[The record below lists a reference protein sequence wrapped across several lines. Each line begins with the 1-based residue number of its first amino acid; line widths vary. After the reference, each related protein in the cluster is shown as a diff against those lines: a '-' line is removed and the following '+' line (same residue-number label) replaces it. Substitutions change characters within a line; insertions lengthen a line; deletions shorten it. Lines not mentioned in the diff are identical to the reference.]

1 MSIST
6 TSGPSV
12 CVSCMAC
19 HNEGRG
25 LGKWITAEQVAAE
38 VDAEAITYGGQG
50 EAMTYGSG
58 AAFVGCKICGGDE
71 WDAVDV
77 ENTPHGFR
85 GLREFYANAAEL
97 MGLADFVDIDAFAI
111 FAAWYNAGGHITD
124 LEELIAE
131 HQDRYHGEWRSMR
144 DYAEEYAEG
153 SGMLQGLPDHLAR
166 YFDFDAFASDLEH
179 DLYYEGGHIW
189 SAN

>member
-58 AAFVGCKICGGDE
+58 AAFVGCKRCGGDE
-71 WDAVDV
+71 WELVDV

-97 MGLADFVDIDAFAI
+97 AEVEDLDTLGI
-111 FAAWYNAGGHITD
+111 FAAWYNTGGYITD
-124 LEELIAE
+124 LAELIAE
-131 HQDRYHGEWRSMR
+131 HEGRYRGEWSSMR
-144 DYAEEYAEG
+144 AYAEDYAEAT
-153 SGMLQGLPDHLAR
+153 GMLQGLPDHLER
-166 YFDFDAFASDLEH
+166 YFDFDVLAH
-179 DLYYEGGHIW
+179 DLDMDHYFDGGHVW
-189 SAN
+189 FAQ

>member
-1 MSIST
+1 MSVLA

-25 LGKWITAEQVAAE
+25 LGKWISAEQVAAE

-58 AAFVGCKICGGDE
+58 AMYVGCKRCGGDE

-77 ENTPHGFR
+77 ENVPHGFR
-85 GLREFYANAAEL
+85 DLRAFYDNAQAFLDCDDLEL
-97 MGLADFVDIDAFAI
+97 IDT
-111 FAAWYNAGGHITD
+111 FAAWYNVGGYITD
-124 LEELIAE
+124 LAELVAE
-131 HQDRYHGEWRSMR
+131 HESRYRGEWSSMR
-144 DYAEEYAEG
+144 AYAEEYAD
-153 SGMLQGLPDHLAR
+153 STGMTNGLPSDLAR
-166 YFDFDAFASDLEH
+166 YFDFDVLAH
-179 DLYYEGGHIW
+179 DLDIDHYMDGGHVW
-189 SAN
+189 YAQ